1 MREDLEGSTDESG
14 GLKRLLGVLLALA
27 AAGLGGF
34 LILGSP
40 TLPVI
45 VAIAGAGLI
54 VVGIATA
61 AGVDGSGHSGRITR
75 LLVGLGAIAAGVVVL
90 AWRAASIRTLLWVMV
105 AVLIVHGLH
114 TLVAA
119 WRGRTDRRVAGLFS
133 GSAEVL
139 LGLLCLVWPVLA
151 IEIVRYAVGAW
162 LVFLGLRA
170 LAEPLLRRPREWIH
184 DRLESGRGRMHRWRR
199 TIVAVT
205 AFLVVGALVIGSAV
219 LLRGDE
225 RPAPDDFY
233 TAVEPLP
240 DRPGVLLRAE
250 TLSAG
255 VPDGADGWR
264 ILYTTTH
271 PDNTV
276 TAASGTVIA
285 PSDRGDEA
293 LPLISI
299 SHGTTGIVPRCA
311 PSLSQTPFSDGAAAA
326 LTQMVTE
333 HGWAGVTS
341 DYIGLGTTGPHPY
354 LVGPAEARNVLD
366 ASLAAQQLE
375 GLSLSSDTVVWGH
388 SQGGH
393 GALWTGQI
401 AGDYAPDLTLKG
413 VAAMAPASDLYALAQ
428 ADKSEVGGKT
438 VSAYIASSW
447 NEVYPELDLAGHL
460 SPGTAHGVEKI
471 GDLCFNEKDVIAA
484 LLRGTQIPE
493 QVFPDAVLDGGLGG
507 KLRENSP
514 TGPWP
519 APVLVAQGLADPLVK
534 PAMQQDWVNAR
545 CAAGEQI
552 DYRTYPGLGHME
564 LVGADSPL
572 TPQLVQWTLD
582 RWNGAEPTP
591 NCSPAAPAPE
601 PAG

>member
-1 MREDLEGSTDESG
+1 MREDLEGAAGKTV
-14 GLKRLLGVLLALA
+14 GLRHGLGVLLAVA
-27 AAGLGGF
+27 AIGLGGF
-34 LILGSP
+34 LILGGP

-45 VAIAGAGLI
+45 VWLAGAGLI

-61 AGVDGSGHSGRITR
+61 AGVDGTGHSGRITR
-75 LLVGLGAIAAGVVVL
+75 LLVGLGAVTAGVVVL

-105 AVLIVHGLH
+105 AVLLAHGLH

-119 WRGRTDRRVAGLFS
+119 WRGRTNRRVAGLFS
-133 GSAEVL
+133 GGAEVL

-151 IEIVRYAVGAW
+151 IELVRYAVGAW
-162 LVFLGLRA
+162 LVFVGLRA
-170 LAEPLLRRPREWIH
+170 LAEPLLRRPREWVH
-184 DRLESGRGRMHRWRR
+184 DRLASGRGRMHRWGR
-199 TIVAVT
+199 TIAAVT
-205 AFLVVGALVIGSAV
+205 AFVVVGALAIGSAV

-240 DRPGVLLRAE
+240 GRPGVLLRAE

-271 PDNTV
+271 PDDTV
-276 TAASGTVIA
+276 TVASGTVIA
-285 PSDRGDEA
+285 PSDRGADV
-293 LPLISI
+293 LPLLSI
-299 SHGTTGIVPRCA
+299 AHGTTGIVPRCA
-311 PSLSQTPFSDGAAAA
+311 PSLSQTPFADGAATA
-326 LTQMVTE
+326 LAQMVTE

-354 LVGPAEARNVLD
+354 LVGRAEARNVLD
-366 ASLAAQQLE
+366 ASLAARQLE

-393 GALWTGQI
+393 GALWTGRI
-401 AGDYAPDLTLKG
+401 ADDYAPELTLKG
-413 VAAMAPASDLYALAQ
+413 VAAMAPATDLFTLAEESK
-428 ADKSEVGGKT
+428 DEVGGKT

-447 NEVYPELDLAGHL
+447 NEVYPELDLSGHL
-460 SPGTAHGVEKI
+460 NPGTAHGVEKI

-493 QVFPDAVLDGGLGG
+493 QVFPDAVLDGGLGDE
-507 KLRENSP
+507 LRENSP

-534 PAMQQDWVNAR
+534 PTMQQGWVDAR

-552 DYRTYPGLGHME
+552 DYRTYPGLDHMG
-564 LVGADSPL
+564 LVAADSPL

-582 RWNGAEPTP
+582 RWSGSAPTP
-591 NCSPAAPAPE
+591 NCSPGAPAPA